1 MSAAEDGPRV
11 LVIDDEQQIR
21 RALGINLK
29 ARGFVPLLAA
39 DGTSGLRLAS
49 KHHPDAV
56 VVDLGLPDIDGVE
69 VIEGIRGWSEVP
81 ILVLSVREGERDKV
95 EALDAGADDYVTKPF
110 GIEELMARLRAIVR
124 RAQPPGSE
132 EPVVDVGGFT
142 VDLADHRVLR
152 DGAEVA
158 LTPTEWG
165 VLAALA
171 RSHGRLVTQ
180 KQLLREVWGP
190 QYGEESHYLRVYM
203 GQLRRKLE
211 ADPSRPVHLI
221 TEAGMGYRL
230 ETVAGETPDA
240 QR

>member
-1 MSAAEDGPRV
+1 VSAGEDGPRV

-29 ARGFVPLLAA
+29 ARGFVPLLAG

-56 VVDLGLPDIDGVE
+56 IVDLGLPDIDGVE

-124 RAQPPGSE
+124 RAQPPGEE
-132 EPVVDVGGFT
+132 EPVVDVGGFV

-180 KQLLREVWGP
+180 KQLLHEVWGP

-230 ETVAGETPDA
+230 ETVTAPASD
-240 QR
+240 R

>member
-1 MSAAEDGPRV
+1 VSAAEDGPRV

-56 VVDLGLPDIDGVE
+56 IVDLGLPDIDGVE

-110 GIEELMARLRAIVR
+110 GIEELMARLRAVVR
-124 RAQPPGSE
+124 RAQPPGAE

-180 KQLLREVWGP
+180 KQLLQEVWGP

-230 ETVAGETPDA
+230 ETVAGDAPEA

>member
-1 MSAAEDGPRV
+1 MSPDSDSPRV
-11 LVIDDEQQIR
+11 LVIDDELQIR

-29 ARGFVPLLAA
+29 ARGFEPLLAA

-56 VVDLGLPDIDGVE
+56 IVDLGLPDIDGVE
-69 VIEGIRGWSEVP
+69 VIAGIRGWSEVP

-124 RAQPPGSE
+124 RAQPPGAE

-142 VDLADHRVLR
+142 IDLPAHRVIR
-152 DGAEVA
+152 DGSEVA

-171 RSHGRLVTQ
+171 RNQGRLVTQ
-180 KQLLREVWGP
+180 KQLLHEVWGP

-211 ADPSRPVHLI
+211 ADPSRPVYLI

-230 ETVAGETPDA
+230 EAPARG
-240 QR
+240 

>member
-1 MSAAEDGPRV
+1 MSAGEDGPRV

-56 VVDLGLPDIDGVE
+56 IVDLGLPDIDGVE

-124 RAQPPGSE
+124 RAQPPGEE
-132 EPVVDVGGFT
+132 EPVVDVGGFV

-180 KQLLREVWGP
+180 KQLLHEVWGP

-230 ETVAGETPDA
+230 ETVTAPASD
-240 QR
+240 R